1 MASVVAWL
9 KGLDCMLGG
18 IAKEGSG
25 RPVSKSDLKWSEKQE
40 DSDFEAAFK
49 FLSLLCPNTRANA
62 IVKGLRGSKLLEH
75 AAKDL
80 LRAAQLPLLPSD
92 ESHVSEDLK
101 RIQKGKGLAPVLLV
115 RGDLANGLPLV
126 VADGYHRI
134 CAVCYFDES
143 APVRCRIANIADIAD
158 RNG

>member
-1 MASVVAWL
+1 
-9 KGLDCMLGG
+9 
-18 IAKEGSG
+18 
-25 RPVSKSDLKWSEKQE
+25 VSKPKLKWSESKEGE
-40 DSDFEAAFK
+40 DFTAAFK
-49 FLSLLCPNTRANA
+49 YLSVLCSDRAANGL
-62 IVKGLRGSKLLEH
+62 VKSLRGSKVLEH

-101 RIQKGKGLAPVLLV
+101 RIQKGKPLAPVLLV
-115 RGDLANGLPLV
+115 RGDLASGLPLI

-143 APVRCRIANIADIAD
+143 APVRCRIADVANRDA
-158 RNG
+158 